1 MGSFIKKIK
10 YLWTKVANHQGIRR
24 YASNTSWLFTEQFL
38 RLISNFLIGIYVV
51 RYLGPDQFGILA
63 FALAFSGIFAAL
75 SKLGLEEVMVRE
87 LVLRP
92 DRKLKYLGT
101 GFWLKVGSGFIS
113 FGTIALIL
121 PFTGNEPTTNFYILL
136 IAASIIFE
144 SFIVIESWFHS
155 IVMAK
160 FISLCKILQL
170 ALSGILKLYFI
181 FTGAELFYFVLVYV
195 IDIVSL
201 ASFLLYAYIS
211 QGNKSYFRYF
221 SFKYAASMLKN
232 SWPLMLITVMA
243 MIYFKIDQVLIK
255 FMLGETE
262 VGIYASA
269 SRIIEAVIL
278 LPTII
283 SASLFPAIIKARSFG
298 ESIYYQRLQYLFDFL
313 FWLSVGISLVL
324 TFTADWLMVFLFG
337 QEFDEGG
344 IILAIKVWSV
354 VVLSYGMAW
363 SKWMYAEGRFK
374 INVVFQAYII
384 IVNIGL
390 NFILI
395 PIYGP
400 AGAAVASVLAIST
413 SYPLFALLIPSQ
425 HLSVKMF
432 FTSLNPLPYVKLIR
446 EWLSKS

>member
-1 MGSFIKKIK
+1 LASLIKKIK
-10 YLWTKVANHQGIRR
+10 YLWRSLIDHKGIRK

-101 GFWLKVGSGFIS
+101 GFWLKVGSGILS
-113 FGTIALIL
+113 FAAIAIIL
-121 PFTGNEPTTNFYILL
+121 PFTDNSATTNFYIML

-155 IVMAK
+155 IVKAK

-201 ASFLLYAYIS
+201 ASFLLYAYLG
-211 QGNKSYFRYF
+211 QGNKTFFRYF
-221 SFKYAASMLKN
+221 STKYAVSLLKN

-243 MIYFKIDQVLIK
+243 MIYFKIDQVFIK
-255 FMLGETE
+255 LMLGEAE

-283 SASLFPAIIKARSFG
+283 SASLFPAIINARSFG
-298 ESIYYQRLQYLFDFL
+298 ETVYYKRLQYLFDFL
-313 FWLSVGISLVL
+313 FWMSVSISIVL

-337 QEFDEGG
+337 QEFEEAG

-374 INVVFQAYII
+374 INVIFQAYII

-390 NFILI
+390 NLLLI
-395 PIYGP
+395 PIYGSVGS
-400 AGAAVASVLAIST
+400 AIASVAAIST
-413 SYPLFALLIPSQ
+413 SYPLFAILIPSQ
-425 HLSVKMF
+425 HQSVKMF
-432 FTSLNPLPYVKLIR
+432 FSSINLIRYIKLLR
-446 EWLSKS
+446 EWLTKN